1 MIFVS
6 LKGDIINILHNDYK
20 DDYHYYMDII
30 NKVYLTTIEVYE
42 LIINFDFL
50 ILF

>member
-30 NKVYLTTIEVYE
+30 NKVYLTTIKNNQHE
-42 LIINFDFL
+42 LIKNI
-50 ILF
+50 IQ